1 MTFYEF
7 VEGPLWQVAVGVFL
21 VGVAWRI
28 IAMLM
33 IGKPKDLSV
42 AQHSSIGG
50 AAKAILLHSVPH
62 GGNAPRTLYHVV
74 SGYMFHLGLFAL
86 VLLAAPHIAFINENI
101 IGVPWPALPR
111 WGFIIVAEAAFAGL
125 LLLYIRRLTD
135 PVTRLLTDWGD
146 HLGTWLTFL
155 AMLTGC
161 LALQEA
167 HAGLRILHMLSVEA
181 LLIYFPFSRLMHAFT
196 FIFSRG
202 HTGAT
207 YGRRGFTP

>member
-7 VEGPLWQVAVGVFL
+7 VEGPLLQVAVGIFL
-21 VGVAWRI
+21 VGAAWRI
-28 IAMLM
+28 VAMLM
-33 IGKPKDLSV
+33 IGRPKDLSV
-42 AQHSSIGG
+42 PQHSSIGG

-62 GGNAPRTLYHVV
+62 GGNLSRTLYHVV
-74 SGYMFHLGLFAL
+74 SGYLFHLGLFAL
-86 VLLAAPHIAFINENI
+86 ILLAAPHIAFINDNI
-101 IGVPWPALPR
+101 IGVPWPAVPR
-111 WGFIIVAEAAFAGL
+111 WAFIILAEAAFAGL

-135 PVTRLLTDWGD
+135 PVTRLLTDWDD
-146 HLGTWLTFL
+146 HIGTWLTFL

-167 HAGLRILHMLSVEA
+167 HAGLRILHLLSVEA

-202 HTGAT
+202 YTGAT